1 MSMTRRRRTPDH
13 LRIPLL
19 AGWLF
24 ADLFVV
30 LFIISLASQPPA
42 VTHKPPHPTV
52 SATPSSSPSPS
63 PSPSPTHSQQSV
75 LQRTP
80 IDINVP
86 VSQSELQQLDAD
98 PADDGNLLSGLK
110 SQIANDHLAG
120 EKAGFVLLLVPGP
133 DVGPAEAT
141 AKAIVSSLPSQD
153 SGTFGSTAGEGY
165 WGGNVSYVQF
175 QIFFLV

>member
-1 MSMTRRRRTPDH
+1 MTRRRRSPDH

-42 VTHKPPHPTV
+42 VTHKPLRPT
-52 SATPSSSPSPS
+52 SSPSASPS

-75 LQRTP
+75 LQRQPT
-80 IDINVP
+80 DVNVP
-86 VSQSELQQLDAD
+86 VSPSELQQLDAD
-98 PADDGNLLSGLK
+98 PADDGSLLSGLN
-110 SQIANDHLAG
+110 SQLATDG
-120 EKAGFVLLLVPGP
+120 LRGKKAGFVLLLVPGP

-141 AKAIVSSLPSQD
+141 AQSIVGSLPSQD
-153 SGTFGSTAGEGY
+153 SATFGSTAGEGY
-165 WGGNVSYVQF
+165 WNGNVSYVQF
-175 QIFFLV
+175 QIFFLA